1 MRRLSYPVLALALP
15 LLALLGCARVGMLPT
30 LPGIAGAIQ
39 GAAAVAPAATAVV
52 ATEPAATAVPAAA
65 PTTAPSA
72 TPAPATVAPAATAPI
87 TATASPAPAPR
98 ATALPPDPD
107 LFIYV
112 PKSAAAGRPLT
123 VLVTLHGMGGE
134 GRAFCQGLIA
144 EAERNGWLLVAPT
157 FRYHGNWRDP
167 VALVRDDVAV
177 LARLR
182 QALDELPART
192 GLPVRPR
199 VLLYGFSRGAQI
211 AHRFALA
218 YPERVLGV
226 AAMSA
231 GTYTLPAAEV
241 TRDGVRRP
249 LPLPYGTADLAQQ
262 LDRPIDR
269 GAWKSVSFWIGIG
282 AADNRDGDV
291 PAQWT
296 PYIGPNRVARAH
308 AFTTALTEAGIPARL
323 ATFPGVDHRETAES
337 RAAAS
342 SFFRELVAAA
352 GY

>member
-30 LPGIAGAIQ
+30 LPGIAVAIQ
-39 GAAAVAPAATAVV
+39 GAAPT
-52 ATEPAATAVPAAA
+52 
-65 PTTAPSA
+65 TTAPSA
-72 TPAPATVAPAATAPI
+72 TPASATVAPPAPI
-87 TATASPAPAPR
+87 TATASPSPAPR

-241 TRDGVRRP
+241 TRDGARRP

-262 LDRPIDR
+262 LGRPIDR
-269 GAWKSVSFWIGIG
+269 GAWKGVSFWIGIG

-308 AFTTALTEAGIPARL
+308 AFTAALTEAGIPARL

-342 SFFRELVAAA
+342 SFFRELVAAT